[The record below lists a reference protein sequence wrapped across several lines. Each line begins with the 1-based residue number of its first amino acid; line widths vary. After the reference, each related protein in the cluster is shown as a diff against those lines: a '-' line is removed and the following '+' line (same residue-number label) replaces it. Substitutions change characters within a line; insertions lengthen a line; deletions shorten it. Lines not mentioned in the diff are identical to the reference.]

1 MQNWFTDDKN
11 ENVQIVK
18 DTNSRVD
25 EFVQSFNSHIYMNT
39 SKPIGDKNKPIGDNK
54 YK

>member
-1 MQNWFTDDKN
+1 MTKN

-39 SKPIGDKNKPIGDNK
+39 SKPIGDKKQTNWRQKHTSDMQRE
-54 YK
+54 